1 MMHLL
6 EVLSRV
12 WERAAPVFGVLLFLV
27 RVLTFFFI
35 RKPEAQQPRHWRTG
49 RGSMG
54 TTRFHAPPRTQ
65 YSKRWSVND
74 IPRP

>member
-1 MMHLL
+1 MHLL
-6 EVLSRV
+6 EVLSRL

-27 RVLTFFFI
+27 RLLAFFFV
-35 RKPEAQQPRHWRTG
+35 RKPQAQRPRNWRTG
-49 RGSMG
+49 RGSPG
-54 TTRFHAPPRTQ
+54 ATRFYTAPRPQ